1 MRSEPAPEPRGTPHG
16 APASATTPA
25 PAAAPAGAPASAV
38 HVPGAPGAAH
48 RHPERRARDVG
59 WRSRDVLRAAA
70 LVMAIYLGLQ
80 LLWFANS
87 LVFVVF
93 LGVLF
98 GLAVGAAV
106 DRLERVRI
114 RRGVGAAL
122 VVFGTIGALV
132 FTGTLIAPTLGEQ
145 IRVLRG
151 QLPAAADRLED
162 WMNTHRS
169 GLVGL
174 VVNNLVG
181 EPGTAPNASH
191 APSTTTPSATP
202 TAPPSAAPTPPAS
215 APPQGTAP
223 SATASLR
230 ARLGEQLSGATRFLF
245 PFLSSTAAVLGGV
258 LLIIFLAIYIG
269 AEPQLY
275 HDGLMHLFPHRAR
288 PRAGEVLTE
297 IATVLRKWLV
307 TQLIAMLAIGLVTTV
322 AMLVLRVKA
331 AFALGVIAALLEFIP
346 TVGPVLSAI
355 PAIAMG
361 LVDSPEKALTVLLA
375 YWGIQF
381 IENHLLIPFLMRG
394 GMDLPPALTL
404 VAQALMTLVF
414 GFLGLMVAVPLT
426 AAVMVPIK
434 MLYVQDVVG
443 DDLSVTTDV
452 NEDEGA

>member
-1 MRSEPAPEPRGTPHG
+1 M
-16 APASATTPA
+16 
-25 PAAAPAGAPASAV
+25 
-38 HVPGAPGAAH
+38 
-48 RHPERRARDVG
+48 
-59 WRSRDVLRAAA
+59 RAAA
-70 LVMAIYLGLQ
+70 LVMGLYLALR

-106 DRLERVRI
+106 DRLERFRV
-114 RRGVGAAL
+114 RRGIGAAL

-132 FTGTLIAPTLGEQ
+132 GVGAFVAPTLGEQ

-151 QLPAAADRLED
+151 QLPAAADRLEE
-162 WMNTHRS
+162 WIGKHRT

-174 VVNNLVG
+174 IVNNAIG
-181 EPGTAPNASH
+181 DSASAPGAARPTTQPGAAPNA
-191 APSTTTPSATP
+191 
-202 TAPPSAAPTPPAS
+202 PPNAAPNAAPNAQAGAS
-215 APPQGTAP
+215 LGAP

-230 ARLGEQLSGATRFLF
+230 ARLGEQLSGATKFLF
-245 PFLSSTAAVLGGV
+245 PFLSSAAAVLGGL
-258 LLIIFLAIYIG
+258 LLIVFLAIYIG

-307 TQLIAMLAIGLVTTV
+307 TQLLAMFAIGLVTTV
-322 AMLVLRVKA
+322 AMFALGVKA
-331 AFALGVIAALLEFIP
+331 AFALGVIAGLLEFIP

-361 LVDSPEKALTVLLA
+361 LVDSPEKALSVLLA

-426 AAVMVPIK
+426 AAALVPIK

-443 DDLSVTTDV
+443 DPIGVEVDD
-452 NEDEGA
+452 D